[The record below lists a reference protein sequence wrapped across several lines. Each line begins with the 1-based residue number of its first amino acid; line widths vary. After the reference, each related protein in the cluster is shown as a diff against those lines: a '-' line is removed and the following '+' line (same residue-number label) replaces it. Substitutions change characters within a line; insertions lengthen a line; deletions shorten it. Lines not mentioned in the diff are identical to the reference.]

1 MSESVPHPPTPSPSL
16 PLPPGPDPSEGAMAL
31 EPAPVAPIA
40 DSAAGGESEDSGD
53 GSSIIS
59 EVSGSGD
66 NGGDGGLEDGASA
79 RNKSRTGSR
88 AIAPSDGSGPVAGV
102 VRIPTWSRAAG
113 TGYSEG

>member
-1 MSESVPHPPTPSPSL
+1 MTVVLTLWHF
-16 PLPPGPDPSEGAMAL
+16 GDVYKVKKWYDNDDV
-31 EPAPVAPIA
+31 APVAPIA